1 MSDKEA
7 YLSPSQAPQVNEL
20 IYTDHYKGIEHKE
33 AYSLLTAKQIEIVT
47 LNEPPF

>member
-20 IYTDHYKGIEHKE
+20 IYTDHCKGVEHKE
-33 AYSLLTAKQIEIVT
+33 AYSLLTAKQIEIIT